1 MGFHRRTLPPVDQ
14 LVAIRQN
21 MADDR
26 KFLNLYWY
34 KPDAITG
41 TEESMNYMKNLI
53 ENEKRNWVELCK
65 NGAIKILEGKISSK
79 TFLNMFGLR
88 VSGQISKAIA
98 NVYTPPLSVVTLM
111 ARKLRRK
118 NKAVNIGEL
127 RQKLAKGDVDISGV
141 STKPLVDTGLMISTV
156 THIVGKE

>member
-14 LVAIRQN
+14 LVVIRQN

-53 ENEKRNWVELCK
+53 ENEKRN
-65 NGAIKILEGKISSK
+65 
-79 TFLNMFGLR
+79 
-88 VSGQISKAIA
+88 
-98 NVYTPPLSVVTLM
+98 PDP
-111 ARKLRRK
+111 
-118 NKAVNIGEL
+118 
-127 RQKLAKGDVDISGV
+127 
-141 STKPLVDTGLMISTV
+141 
-156 THIVGKE
+156 THP